1 MLALY
6 EPEGVNVIA
15 DVCEARFKAGGWEVE
30 RAPHLPAEGEPQLV
44 KKEQDH
50 WVSCYFA

>member
-1 MLALY
+1 L
-6 EPEGVNVIA
+6 
-15 DVCEARFKAGGWEVE
+15 EAIPGMVPSPLELPSGCRFRDRCSRAAGIC
-30 RAPHLPAEGEPQLV
+30 AEGEPQLV